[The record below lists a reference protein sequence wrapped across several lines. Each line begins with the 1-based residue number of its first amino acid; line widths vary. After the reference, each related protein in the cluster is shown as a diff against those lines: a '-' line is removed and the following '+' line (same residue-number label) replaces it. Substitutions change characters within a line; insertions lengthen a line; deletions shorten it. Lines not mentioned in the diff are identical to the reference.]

1 MKWLAITLGF
11 LVIGG
16 IAGYFIYKDLA
27 GDKATVTVLD
37 SQAVVEEVQLLGR
50 LELVKYKIKDV
61 FTQRSTEKVNRLG
74 QSWLGQFEVSSEIIL
89 IVAGEAIGCI
99 DLAKLTAQDI
109 RIDADTVYVR
119 VPEPEV
125 CVFKIDHQNTQ
136 VMNTKFDSWD
146 YRKDKAARQI
156 EAALKAAEKAVE
168 QNALNQGILTETRAQ
183 AGPFLTALFQKFGFA
198 KVVLESQAVETG
210 PVAAPASR

>member
-136 VMNTKFDSWD
+136 VMNTKFDNWD
-146 YRKDKAARQI
+146 YRKDK
-156 EAALKAAEKAVE
+156 AALKAAEKAVE
-168 QNALNQGILTETRAQ
+168 QNALNQGILTETRNQ